1 MRSVASGGGL
11 VETRQ
16 GIGSFVLAAEPVPRP
31 VDVLAEMRAA
41 CNAINCAIAA
51 LERAEGE

>member
-16 GIGSFVLAAEPVPRP
+16 GIGSFVLRAEPVPRP